1 MANDMTRILG
11 LDELGGRVLLAFYGV
26 ATTFVAI
33 LNLPDLIHPASGIV
47 SLVLLWVALVI
58 LALPGREPF
67 ALGLTV
73 ALVVLTTLIAAI
85 SSWSIMDVQA
95 PGYAT
100 WHMGSI
106 TFVLLVL
113 CLRGRAGYAWI
124 GFSLFA
130 AITMLWTVTTDQ
142 SALAGLNNV
151 ARQAATL
158 FIGTLF
164 ARFLGRA
171 SRTMGSILEKQL
183 ERTTEQAA
191 RLAEAEERARQIERL
206 ERDARPALERIVSG
220 DALTER
226 ELSDF
231 ALLEAA
237 LRDGIRAA
245 GFSGERLAAETRAAR
260 ERGIHVVLLDDRG
273 AEIDADDLERVEEAL
288 ITELRASRHGA
299 ITARLSPYGREDV
312 ATIVIDEDGAF
323 RRIVIGQDAVE
334 VTYLP

>member
-1 MANDMTRILG
+1 MNTDVTRILG
-11 LDELGGRVLLAFYGV
+11 LNELGGRVLLAFYGIG
-26 ATTFVAI
+26 TTVITI
-33 LNLPDLIHPASGIV
+33 LNLGGLLHPGTGIA
-47 SLVLLWVALVI
+47 SLVLLWAALVV
-58 LALPGREPF
+58 LGLPGREPF
-67 ALGLTV
+67 ALAHTV
-73 ALVVLTTLIAAI
+73 TLICLTTAITAI
-85 SSWSIMDVQA
+85 SSWGIVDVTQ

-100 WHMGSI
+100 WHMGAI

-113 CLRGRAGYAWI
+113 SLRGRPGWAWA
-124 GFSLFA
+124 GFSMFA
-130 AITMLWTVTTDQ
+130 AITMIWTLTTDQ
-142 SALAGLNNV
+142 SPLDGLNFV

-171 SRTMGSILEKQL
+171 SRTMSSILEKQL
-183 ERTTEQAA
+183 ARTAEQAG

-206 ERDARPALERIVSG
+206 ERDARPALERILSG
-220 DALTER
+220 ETLSDR
-226 ELSDF
+226 ELADF

-245 GFSGERLAAETRAAR
+245 GFSSERLAAETRAAR

-273 AEIDADDLERVEEAL
+273 AEIADADRERVENAL
-288 ITELRASRHGA
+288 ISELRASARGA